1 MKSIFTKL
9 STLILCGA
17 FAMVGCSDF
26 SADLKELNGKL
37 EDLAATSATKAQ
49 VAELEEAIKD
59 LNEKLVEQYATIAD
73 VEAVI
78 TTVEGVQ
85 ASLNEAKTNLQ
96 AAIDTKADKT
106 ALQAAVDG
114 ITDALN
120 AAKGQIEGQLGELDS
135 DIKELAEKVA
145 KDLET
150 LSQKVAGDIE
160 TLKQNLEGQLG
171 ELEGDLGD
179 LEGSVGDLEG
189 SVGDLEEN
197 LGNLEGT
204 VGTLQTSLNNV
215 LKDVEDLEGTLTQ
228 HHDAFENYKK
238 EVSDKFDEVSGEIEE
253 VSENLTKQIDELKE
267 QMTGKADAELV
278 ANVTNLQN
286 ALSGVN
292 STLST
297 LASSVA
303 AKADKADIQKVETEL
318 AADIAALEKVVK
330 NWSDKD
336 TVYDDTELRAT
347 VAAATKEYKSLV
359 ADLQS
364 QINALENT
372 INGIHNELS
381 GIQGELNDMKTELRS
396 VVAVPQTM
404 YNGTKAVKF
413 HRIEGENVL
422 KTYADV
428 SYHFNPANF
437 DATKATYEIVAEPV
451 EFMTKA
457 IFAEDPAIE
466 IIGSPVQENGKVTF
480 HLERGEGTGNMFAL
494 KVTLEDGCVI
504 YSDYLAILD
513 EATYCIA
520 TARSSFQVERLAFN
534 FPSLTSISA
543 IIEYVQSLG
552 ETIEDFE
559 STILAIQAAVEAMQ
573 NNDITSAIEN
583 LISIPG
589 LRKETATI
597 EGVGVYKVQVET
609 LDAEEIIESLQNAQS
624 IDEIRKIITDLLGKA
639 QGLGEAGSSIING
652 LDQAF
657 GNSGLNELFG
667 QYDNLLNFQLP
678 DLILTYD
685 KAVAE
690 LDQYQAELDN
700 ARAELV
706 ETQAKLDAIIAGL
719 DETTR
724 NEIAALEA
732 EIEELN
738 AQIVSYEAES
748 AALKVQLES
757 ASGLDWLKI
766 SAKITE
772 VEAKIVAAKT
782 SIETKDATI
791 SIKAGAEYIPTKLE
805 LELKEA
811 GIKTAELLVT
821 AARKTVDLADQ
832 AVKNAEERLA
842 NLETEILNK
851 IKNYIFE
858 NTELGQYIKELE
870 NALGEQA
877 WEAKK
882 KVAQGTAELFAID
895 ALIADL
901 IQNYHAANQKVVDDF
916 ANSLFGRVAYL
927 IQTQEA
933 ADAFELIGLTDLY
946 VVLKQ
951 LPDLLTLIIKYYPAG
966 VDLTNFT
973 NFNDFGSIFSDY
985 LTDLIPTTEVAWEID
1000 YLLAE

>member
-49 VAELEEAIKD
+49 VTELEEAIKD

-106 ALQAAVDG
+106 ELQAAVDG

-120 AAKGQIEGQLGELDS
+120 AAKTQIEGQLGELDS

-179 LEGSVGDLEG
+179 LEGDLGE
-189 SVGDLEEN
+189 
-197 LGNLEGT
+197 LEGT

-215 LKDVEDLEGTLTQ
+215 MKDVEDLEGTLTQ

-238 EVSDKFDEVSGEIEE
+238 EVSDKFDQVSGEIEE
-253 VSENLTKQIDELKE
+253 VSESLTKQIDELKE

-278 ANVTNLQN
+278 ENVTNLQN

-336 TVYDDTELRAT
+336 TVYDDTELRAA
-347 VAAATKEYKSLV
+347 VSAATKEYKSLV

-364 QINALENT
+364 QIDALENT
-372 INGIHNELS
+372 LEGIHNELS

-451 EFMTKA
+451 EFITKA

-466 IIGSPVQENGKVTF
+466 IVGSPVQENGKVTF
-480 HLERGEGTGNMFAL
+480 HLERGDGTGNMFAL

-504 YSDYLAILD
+504 YSDYTAILD

-520 TARSSFQVERLAFN
+520 TATSSFQVERLAFN

-573 NNDITSAIEN
+573 NNDIASAIEN
-583 LISIPG
+583 LITIPG
-589 LRKETATI
+589 LTKETATI
-597 EGVGVYKVQVET
+597 KGVGTYKVQVET

-624 IDEIRKIITDLLGKA
+624 IEEIRKIITDLLGKA
-639 QGLGEAGSSIING
+639 QGLGEAGSSIIDG

-657 GNSGLNELFG
+657 GNSGLNDLFG
-667 QYDNLLNFQLP
+667 QYDNLLDFQLP
-678 DLILTYD
+678 ELILTYE
-685 KAVAE
+685 KAVAT
-690 LDQYQAELDN
+690 LDGYQAELDK
-700 ARAELV
+700 ARAELQTLV
-706 ETQAKLDAIIAGL
+706 DEMNAIIGGL
-719 DETTR
+719 SAEEQA
-724 NEIAALEA
+724 EIAALQA
-732 EIEELN
+732 ELDALN
-738 AQIVSYEAES
+738 AEYADLQTQYDAAGALDKIKIGLQMTSVLTQI
-748 AALKVQLES
+748 
-757 ASGLDWLKI
+757 
-766 SAKITE
+766 
-772 VEAKIVAAKT
+772 EAKEFAITA
-782 SIETKDATI
+782 
-791 SIKAGAEYIPTKLE
+791 KAGGEYFLVKAELD
-805 LELKEA
+805 LKEA
-811 GIKTAELLVT
+811 GIKTAEGL
-821 AARKTVDLADQ
+821 VDLSRKAVDVAEQ
-832 AVKNAEERLA
+832 AKIKAEETLA

-901 IQNYHAANQKVVDDF
+901 IQNYNAANQKVVDEF

-973 NFNDFGSIFSDY
+973 SFNDFGSIFSDY